1 MTGYHAVLTGASG
14 GIGAEIADA
23 LASRCENLIL
33 AGRDEGRLGT
43 LADRLS
49 RRHDTL
55 RVSTVAGDLTDES
68 TLQRIEHAARAMA
81 KPPDLLI
88 HNAGVNEFHEFE
100 TQDEATILRM
110 LNVNLYAPIAVSH
123 RLLPLLKAA
132 TRAQIVNVGSMLGY
146 IGYPGYA
153 AYCAS
158 KFGLR
163 GFSEALRR
171 ELSDSSVMVRYFAPR
186 TTATPLN
193 SPAVSAMHRDLRTA
207 QDTPRLVAERLLRF
221 IGTTAGECR
230 IGFPEKLYAFL
241 NRLIPAI
248 TDRAIAGQ
256 LAVIRRHLPAT
267 RPSAEQGRLDIHHRK
282 PAER

>member
-14 GIGAEIADA
+14 GIGIEVADA
-23 LASRCENLIL
+23 LAPHCENLIL
-33 AGRDEGRLGT
+33 VGRDEGRLGT

-49 RRHDTL
+49 DRYHAVRI
-55 RVSTVAGDLTDES
+55 STVAGDLTDES
-68 TLQRIEHAARAMA
+68 TLQRIESAARAGV

-88 HNAGVNEFHEFE
+88 NNAGVNEFHEFE

-123 RLLPLLKAA
+123 RLLPLLRAA

-163 GFSEALRR
+163 GFTEALRR
-171 ELSDSSVMVRYFAPR
+171 ELSDSSVTVRYFAPR
-186 TTATPLN
+186 TTATTLN
-193 SPAVSAMHRDLRTA
+193 SPAVTAMHRDLRTV
-207 QDTPRLVAERLLRF
+207 QDTPRLVADRLIRF
-221 IGTTAGECR
+221 IGSTAGECR
-230 IGFPEKLYAFL
+230 IGFPDKLYAFL
-241 NRLIPAI
+241 NRLVPSI

-256 LAVIRRHLPAT
+256 LAVIRKYLPA
-267 RPSAEQGRLDIHHRK
+267 RAPSPKTGRLDIQR
-282 PAER
+282 

>member
-1 MTGYHAVLTGASG
+1 
-14 GIGAEIADA
+14 
-23 LASRCENLIL
+23 
-33 AGRDEGRLGT
+33 
-43 LADRLS
+43 
-49 RRHDTL
+49 
-55 RVSTVAGDLTDES
+55 
-68 TLQRIEHAARAMA
+68 
-81 KPPDLLI
+81 
-88 HNAGVNEFHEFE
+88 
-100 TQDEATILRM
+100 
-110 LNVNLYAPIAVSH
+110 
-123 RLLPLLKAA
+123 
-132 TRAQIVNVGSMLGY
+132 
-146 IGYPGYA
+146 
-153 AYCAS
+153 CAS

-267 RPSAEQGRLDIHHRK
+267 RPSAEQGRLDIHHR
-282 PAER
+282 